1 MKKKR
6 LTNFSYLF
14 KNNVFYI
21 LLSLVFGIIYV
32 GCSLYITLLIGNS
45 IDFMIGKSNVDFES
59 INKIIFIIISLVIIS
74 VIFQTGFDGLLN
86 MISAN
91 IVKNLRSKTFKKLNY
106 LPISYIDHNLHGD
119 LVSRVIDDVDN
130 VGVATLS
137 SFKSLYRG
145 VITILFTIGFM
156 FYSNYILALVVVVL
170 TPATIIVSSIISS
183 KCNKYFKERA
193 KNNGEVLSL
202 AFEDINNYETIN
214 LNNLSNDKLDD
225 FKKVNKK
232 AKGNNFKASLASS
245 WINPSTRLINNI
257 IYAAVLLVGAFLIL
271 KDTSNIKAGLTIG
284 SLSAFLSFANSYM
297 KPFNEITSV
306 MPEIK
311 SGIVSFKRQVEIYEL
326 EDEKD
331 EGKEILDKINDIVF
345 EDVSF
350 GYKKDKTIIKDLD
363 LEINSNIRA
372 AIVGPTGCGKSTIIN
387 LLLRFYPIDNGK
399 ILINGKDIN
408 EYELSSYRSKFGL
421 VLQDYWLFSGTIFE
435 NIAYSKT
442 SASKEEVI
450 TAAKLANA
458 DGFISRLPQG
468 YETRITSSSLSKGEA
483 QLVSLARLLLADPDF
498 VILDEATSNIDA
510 RTEVKINRAL
520 RTLMENKIS
529 IIIAHRLG
537 TIKNSDLILTLKDGS
552 IIEKGTHEDLIN
564 LDGFYAKLYNSQ
576 FKWNF
581 LTGWNLISGTIV
593 SLSGPK

>member
-170 TPATIIVSSIISS
+170 TPITIIVSSIISS

-450 TAAKLANA
+450 NAAKLANA

-483 QLVSLARLLLADPDF
+483 QLVSLARLLLANPDF

-581 LTGWNLISGTIV
+581 LTGWHLISGTIV

>member
-331 EGKEILDKINDIVF
+331 EGKELLDKINDIVF

-537 TIKNSDLILTLKDGS
+537 TIKNSDLILTLKEGS

-576 FKWNF
+576 FK
-581 LTGWNLISGTIV
+581 
-593 SLSGPK
+593 

>member
-170 TPATIIVSSIISS
+170 TPITIIVSSIISS

-450 TAAKLANA
+450 NAAKLANA

-483 QLVSLARLLLADPDF
+483 QLVSLARLLLANPDF

-576 FKWNF
+576 FK
-581 LTGWNLISGTIV
+581 
-593 SLSGPK
+593 